1 MHPYPHT
8 YRVTGTATGTGPT
21 IVTSDGLEPIPTAP
35 PPEFD
40 GPGGAWSPETLLTAA
55 VADCFMLSFR
65 AISRASRFEWL
76 ALDCQVEGLLER
88 PEGAALFTRFRTV
101 VTLTVAPGTDAAKAR
116 LLLEKAE
123 HICLITNSLKAVHEL
138 TTRVVERPT
147 GA

>member
-8 YRVTGTATGTGPT
+8 YRVSGSATGTGPA
-21 IVTSDGLEPIPTAP
+21 VLAAEGLEPIPTAP

-40 GPGGAWSPETLLTAA
+40 GPGGAWSPETLLTGA
-55 VADCFMLSFR
+55 VADCFILSFR

-76 ALDCQVEGLLER
+76 ALECQVEGVLER
-88 PEGAALFTRFRTV
+88 LEGAAQLTCFRTV
-101 VTLTVAPGTDAAKAR
+101 ATLTVAPGTDAGKAR
-116 LLLEKAE
+116 MLLEKAE

>member
-8 YRVTGTATGTGPT
+8 YRVSGTATGTGPA
-21 IVTSDGLEPIPTAP
+21 VVVADGLEPIPTAP

-65 AISRASRFEWL
+65 AISRASRFDWL
-76 ALDCQVEGLLER
+76 ALDCQVEGVLER
-88 PEGAALFTRFRTV
+88 LDGTASFTRFRNV
-101 VTLTVAPGTDAAKAR
+101 ATLTVAPGTDAAKAR

-138 TTRVVERPT
+138 STRVVERPT